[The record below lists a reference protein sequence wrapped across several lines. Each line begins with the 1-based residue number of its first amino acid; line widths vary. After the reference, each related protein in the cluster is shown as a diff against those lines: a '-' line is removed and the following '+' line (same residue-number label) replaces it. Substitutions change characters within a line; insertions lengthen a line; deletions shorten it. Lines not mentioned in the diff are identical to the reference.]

1 MTHTTRRRK
10 GRCDIDDGDGTGE
23 HANAKSGESQDLN
36 VETVAHAAGDDS
48 RDGRAGTKR
57 GTAGTGEP
65 HARATTSCRAAG
77 NGEND
82 KDESGRHQGE
92 GD

>member
-1 MTHTTRRRK
+1 MTQGVGTGAR
-10 GRCDIDDGDGTGE
+10 DIVDGDGTGAL
-23 HANAKSGESQDLN
+23 ANAKGRESQDLN
-36 VETVAHAAGDDS
+36 VETAAHAAGDDS

>member
-1 MTHTTRRRK
+1 MTQGGGK
-10 GRCDIDDGDGTGE
+10 GGRDIDDGDGTGE
-23 HANAKSGESQDLN
+23 LANAKGRESQDLN
-36 VETVAHAAGDDS
+36 VETAAHAAGDDS

-82 KDESGRHQGE
+82 KDKSGRHQGE